1 MTTKDNGRLASA
13 GIGAVALAACL
24 YAGPAAATNGY
35 FSNGYGTESKAMS
48 GAGVAVDTGTV
59 GLALNPALGTTV
71 GRQLDGCVSLFA
83 PDRGFTIGGAAP
95 LTPGT
100 YTSTNDLFLI
110 PCFGANFRLNDRS
123 TLGVSVFGN
132 GGMNTEYGANPFL
145 GLGAGTVPLG
155 VNLEQLFIAVNYS
168 FDVTDQLT
176 LGIAPTFAV
185 QRFAAT
191 GLQAFI
197 PMSMNPGAVTNNGD
211 DWSTGF
217 GVSLGMLW
225 RPSDEWAIGA
235 SYRSKMQ
242 MGAFDRY
249 AGLFAEGGDFDI
261 PAMATLGAAYT
272 PSGNPALTLTAE
284 YQRIFYGD
292 VAAIANSNALLGGAP
307 LGAANGPGFGW
318 TDMDVVRIGAIYRA
332 SPQLTLRG
340 GVSYASDFL
349 RSNDEVLFNVLAP
362 ATPHWHASIGASYK
376 VSDRMEL
383 TGAYT
388 HVFESEVSGANLTP
402 GFGQPVGL
410 RMSQNEL
417 TVGLSYRW

>member
-1 MTTKDNGRLASA
+1 MTTKNKGCRATA
-13 GIGAVALAACL
+13 AMGAATLAAL
-24 YAGPAAATNGY
+24 VSAGPAAATNGY
-35 FSNGYGTESKAMS
+35 FSNGYGAESKAMS

-71 GRQLDGCVSLFA
+71 GQRLDACVSLFA

-100 YTSTNDLFLI
+100 YNSTNNLFLI

-123 TLGVSVFGN
+123 TLGVSVYGN
-132 GGMNTEYGANPFL
+132 GGMNTEYGANPFI

-155 VNLEQLFIAVNYS
+155 VNLEQLFIAATYS
-168 FDVTDQLT
+168 FDVSDQLT

-185 QRFAAT
+185 QRFSAT

-235 SYRSKMQ
+235 SYRTKMQ

-261 PAMATLGAAYT
+261 PATATLGAAYT
-272 PSGNPALTLTAE
+272 PSGNSALTLTAE
-284 YQRIFYGD
+284 YQRIFYGG
-292 VAAIANSNALLGGAP
+292 VAAIANSNAMLGAAP
-307 LGAANGPGFGW
+307 LGAGNGPGFGW
-318 TDMDVVRIGAIYRA
+318 TDMNVIRIGAIYAA

-349 RSNDEVLFNVLAP
+349 RGTDEVLFNVLAP

-376 VSDRMEL
+376 ISERMEL

-388 HVFESEVSGANLTP
+388 HAFESEVSGANLTP
-402 GFGQPVGL
+402 GFGQPVTL
-410 RMSQNEL
+410 RMYQNEL
-417 TVGLSYRW
+417 TFGLSYKW